1 MSISLKIWAE
11 SIKQIP
17 LRQDFGDYV
26 TQKIQNTP
34 PNPPKKLWSTG

>member
-1 MSISLKIWAE
+1 MSISQKIWAE
-11 SIKQIP
+11 PVKQIP
-17 LRQDFGDYV
+17 LRKDFGACV